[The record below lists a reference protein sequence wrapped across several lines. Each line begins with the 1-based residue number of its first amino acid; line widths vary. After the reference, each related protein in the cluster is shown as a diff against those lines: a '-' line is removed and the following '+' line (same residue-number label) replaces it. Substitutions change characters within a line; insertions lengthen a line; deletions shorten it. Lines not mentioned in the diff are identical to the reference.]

1 MARDIGR
8 CASRCSPAQNPTT
21 AKLDLYIASPHKLS
35 HWVKL
40 VLRTVTRRAKKDD
53 QVDQRSGTS
62 VRIRLAKKEN
72 YQLDGDVVG
81 DGSNLNASIVAGART
96 VALAAPASE
105 A

>member
-1 MARDIGR
+1 M
-8 CASRCSPAQNPTT
+8 
-21 AKLDLYIASPHKLS
+21 
-35 HWVKL
+35 KL

-72 YQLDGDVVG
+72 YQLDGDVIG
-81 DGSNLNASIVAGART
+81 EGSTLSASIVAGALT
-96 VALAAPASE
+96 VAVTAQSSE